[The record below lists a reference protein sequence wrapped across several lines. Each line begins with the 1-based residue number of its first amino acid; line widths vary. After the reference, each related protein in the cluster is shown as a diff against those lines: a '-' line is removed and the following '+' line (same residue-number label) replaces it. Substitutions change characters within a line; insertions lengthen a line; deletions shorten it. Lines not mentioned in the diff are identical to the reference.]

1 MKLAEMEAYLLG
13 GIEVC
18 ERLSKKMLRFN
29 TITVVIDKCLTT
41 STVITGGVSLAE
53 FASSD
58 GLPVE
63 IALGGINLFFLVQQQ
78 YHKYP

>member
-1 MKLAEMEAYLLG
+1 
-13 GIEVC
+13 
-18 ERLSKKMLRFN
+18 MLRFN

-41 STVITGGVSLAE
+41 STVITEGVSLAK